1 MAIDWMKIRIKILPD
16 NSTKVVDIEQGS
28 TINDILKKIQLK
40 PDAIIVLRGDIP
52 IPVDDVLTDEQEL
65 SIIQVASGG

>member
-28 TINDILKKIQLK
+28 TINDLLKKIQLK
-40 PDAIIVLRGDIP
+40 PDAIIVLRNDFP
-52 IPVDDVLTDEQEL
+52 IPVDDVLTDEQEIH
-65 SIIQVASGG
+65 IIQVASGG